1 MDLKAEIRR
10 GSGNGK
16 GPTFSRALLSGIK
29 RVSSLLRNPAMVLA
43 LTFVTVG
50 FFPPAAFAGGPK
62 YVAGTTYFN
71 SGTAA
76 TPLTWSEGLI
86 NYYTDR
92 GNLSPILPDASADAL
107 VADAWNQWTTIP
119 TAAVSAIRGGQLAE
133 DVSGANVSVNP
144 DRSINIPADIQPGA
158 VTTPVGIV
166 YDADGSV
173 TDALLGQGAGNSSS
187 CFNNAA
193 YGGVDNFGSDAHF
206 LHALIILNGNC
217 AQSSAQLPDM
227 EYRLVR
233 VLGRV
238 LGLDW
243 SQLNLNVITGAP
255 KATADDYNG
264 FPVMHAADSVNCVP
278 ISLCYSNNGQTNPY
292 LPKMD
297 DQAALARL
305 YPVTSQNASSFPGK
319 QLFSS
324 STGRIHGTVYFEGAV
339 GQPEQGMQGL
349 NVVARWI
356 DPSTGLPSRAR
367 AATSVSGFLFTGNA
381 GNAISGFNDSTG
393 QPFTNFGSTDPAVEG
408 FFDLAGLQIPNGAK
422 SAQYQLS
429 VEALDP
435 VWSEGV
441 GPYEPLQV
449 QPSGTFQP
457 VVVAVTLGDD
467 TQQDVIMQASEVQ
480 KPNWFGPTSFASPA
494 PLPAGGDWTGSLGT
508 YGDSDYFSF
517 NAQSNRT
524 LSVVVTALDE
534 FGVTTQ
540 NKIQPIAAMWAL
552 SDPPISPAPA
562 ETPSA
567 FNTSVFG
574 ETRLDATLLQSTAFR
589 VGIADYRGDGRPD
602 YRYHARVFY
611 GDNIFPARASVAG
624 NTPIAIQG
632 LGFLTNTAV
641 GIAAASPPLV
651 AISARE
657 LLINAPPMADGIQ
670 NIALRDVSTGAS
682 STMTGVLTYGAGP
695 TDTISLL
702 SGPNPATPVGGHL
715 VNPIRVQ
722 VLASDGRTPVPGASV
737 FFTASPSVAFLACG
751 GGPSCTVLSDKSGQ
765 AATGLMVLTNGGTTI
780 TAQLAPASYANP
792 QQVQTT
798 VVGRST
804 ALDISLSP
812 AYAFIAQ
819 SATLNLPITARV
831 LSNGAPVSGKAVN
844 YSVMKG
850 SGSFSSATVITDVN
864 GYATSNLQ
872 LATVTG
878 DVGVSACV
886 APGNAPCQIWNA
898 TAVPVSALRLQPVS
912 GNTQVLGVG
921 AGFEPVTVRVTD
933 QATPPDPVLGASV
946 FFQSVVGR
954 SPDGQPI
961 LWIAQSGISQPTIP
975 VILAQ
980 SQLTVISDVNG
991 LASVQPTADGIQGPV
1006 VVLGAAAAGPAT
1018 INFQLQ
1024 SLLPIPS
1031 P

>member
-1 MDLKAEIRR
+1 MIC
-10 GSGNGK
+10 
-16 GPTFSRALLSGIK
+16 PTGSRAVPGGIK
-29 RVSSLLRNPAMVLA
+29 FVRSLLRNSAALA
-43 LTFVTVG
+43 LVTLG
-50 FFPPAAFAGGPK
+50 FFPPGAFAGGPK

-71 SGTAA
+71 SGTSG
-76 TPLTWSEGLI
+76 TPLSWSQGLL

-92 GNLSPILPDASADAL
+92 GNLSPILPGAGADAFVADAL
-107 VADAWNQWTTIP
+107 SQWTSIP
-119 TAAVSAIRGGQLAE
+119 TAAVSAVRVGQLAE

-144 DRSINIPADIQPGA
+144 DGSINIPADIEPGA
-158 VTTPVGIV
+158 LTTPVGIV

-173 TDALLGQGAGNSSS
+173 TDALLGQGAGATES

-193 YGGVDNFGSDAHF
+193 YGGVDNFGRDTHY

-255 KATADDYNG
+255 KATADDYIG

-292 LPKMD
+292 APKLD

-305 YPVTSQNASSFPGK
+305 YPVTSQNAASFPGK
-319 QLFSS
+319 RLFSS
-324 STGRIHGTVYFEGAV
+324 NTARIHGTVYFEGSV
-339 GQPEQGMQGL
+339 GQPEQGMQGV

-367 AATSVSGFLFTGNA
+367 AATSVSGFLVTGNA
-381 GNAISGFNDSTG
+381 GNAISGLNDGTG
-393 QPFTNFGSTDPAVEG
+393 QPFTNFGSADAALEG

-441 GPYEPLQV
+441 GPYERLQV

-457 VVVAVTLGDD
+457 VIVAVTLGGD
-467 TQQDVIMQASEVQ
+467 TQQDLIMQSSAIE
-480 KPNWFGPTSFASPA
+480 KENWFGPTSFASPA
-494 PLPAGGDWTGSLGT
+494 GLPIGGDWTASLST
-508 YGDSDYFSF
+508 YGEADYFWF
-517 NAQSNRT
+517 NAQGNRT
-524 LSVVVTALDE
+524 LSVILTALDE

-540 NKIQPIAAMWAL
+540 NKIQPVAGMWAL

-611 GDNIFPARASVAG
+611 GDNIFPGRASVAG

-632 LGFLTNTAV
+632 LGFLANTAV
-641 GIAAASPPLV
+641 GIAAANPSLV
-651 AISARE
+651 AISAKE
-657 LLINAPPMADGIQ
+657 LLIHAPPMADGIQ
-670 NIALRDVSTGAS
+670 DVVLTDASTGAS
-682 STMTGVLTYGAGP
+682 STMIGVLTYGAGP
-695 TDTISLL
+695 ADTLSLL
-702 SGPNPATPVGGHL
+702 SSPNPAIPVGGHL

-722 VLASDGRTPVPGASV
+722 VHASDERTPVPGASV
-737 FFTASPSVAFLACG
+737 FFTASPSVAFSACG
-751 GGPSCTVLSDKSGQ
+751 GGPSCTVLTDQSGQ
-765 AATGLMVLTNGGTTI
+765 AATGLTVLTNGGTTI

-798 VVGRST
+798 IVGRST

-812 AYAFIAQ
+812 AFAFVAQ
-819 SATLNLPITARV
+819 GATLNLPITARI
-831 LSNGAPVSGKAVN
+831 LSNGAAVSGKAVN

-850 SGSFSSATVITDVN
+850 SGTFSSATVLTDVN

-872 LATVTG
+872 VVTVAG
-878 DVGVSACV
+878 DVEVSACV
-886 APGNAPCQIWNA
+886 APVNSPCQIWNA
-898 TAVPVSALRLQPVS
+898 TAVPVGALQLQPVS
-912 GNTQVLGVG
+912 GNIQVLGVG
-921 AGFEPVTVRVTD
+921 AGFAPVTVRVTD

-980 SQLTVISDVNG
+980 SEVALISDVNG
-991 LASVQPTADGIQGPV
+991 LASVQPTAGGIQGPV
-1006 VVLGAAAAGPAT
+1006 VVLGAASAGPAT

-1024 SLLPIPS
+1024 SLSPIAS
-1031 P
+1031 Q